1 MYTGFTYD
9 EDLIPG
15 GRRYTEV
22 TDEILDSIDVL
33 VDGKFVEELKNIRLN
48 YRGSENQRIISMK
61 ETRTAGHVVLSE
73 LNN

>member
-9 EDLIPG
+9 KDLVSG
-15 GRRYTEV
+15 GKRYSAV

-33 VDGKFVEELKNIRLN
+33 VDGRFKEELKNISLN
-48 YRGSENQRIISMK
+48 FRGSSNQRIIDMK
-61 ETRTAGHVVLSE
+61 KTRKSEQVVLSE